1 MEVIERWGEKLRSNR
16 YVHRSW
22 LGEKMLS
29 EGTWPEP
36 VIVLAPAE
44 GCSYPNWQPLPQPYC
59 LLEGH
64 HRLGYLSNKVVLEA
78 K

>member
-1 MEVIERWGEKLRSNR
+1 
-16 YVHRSW
+16 
-22 LGEKMLS
+22 MLS

-44 GCSYPNWQPLPQPYC
+44 GCSYPNGQPLPQPYC

-64 HRLGYLSNKVVLEA
+64 HRLGYLRAMALDGDPLQEMHRVWICRPVPA
-78 K
+78 T